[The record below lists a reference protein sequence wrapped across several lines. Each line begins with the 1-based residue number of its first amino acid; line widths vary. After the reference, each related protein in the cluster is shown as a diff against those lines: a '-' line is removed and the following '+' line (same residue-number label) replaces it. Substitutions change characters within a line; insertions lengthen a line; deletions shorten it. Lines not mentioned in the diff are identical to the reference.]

1 MAAHCSLLRQRP
13 LSSSMSRILPV
24 TRLGKGAPVPLYN
37 IRFGSSRAPPSAPNG
52 ITGQV
57 CNWIDSIQLS
67 EVPVDVQTK
76 VKYLILDGIACA
88 IIGPKLP
95 W

>member
-1 MAAHCSLLRQRP
+1 
-13 LSSSMSRILPV
+13 MSRILPV
-24 TRLGKGAPVPLYN
+24 TRLGKGGPVPLYN
-37 IRFGSSRAPPSAPNG
+37 TRFGSSRAPPSVPNG

-67 EVPVDVQTK
+67 DIPADVQTK
-76 VKYLILDGIACA
+76 VKYLILDGIASA
-88 IIGPKLP
+88 VIGPKLP